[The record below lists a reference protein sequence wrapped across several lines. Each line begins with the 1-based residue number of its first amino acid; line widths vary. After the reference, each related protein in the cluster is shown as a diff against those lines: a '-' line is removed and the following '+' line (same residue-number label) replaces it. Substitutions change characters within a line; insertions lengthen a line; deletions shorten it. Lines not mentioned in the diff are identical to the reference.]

1 MNAWRE
7 RYKIHPAAD
16 VFPMLDADELAGL
29 ANDIKTH
36 GLRKRIIFLRNGADV
51 LLIDGRNRL
60 AAMEMAGIEIDAA
73 KHCQT
78 SESMA
83 DPVAYIVSVNIRR
96 RHLTKQQQADLI
108 VATHQAL
115 GNPSPSW
122 RGVTADP
129 VKAAAIATAKA
140 MPNGPS
146 KRTIE
151 RAFEKAT
158 EHPNAP
164 PRLRA
169 AARRQRKR
177 ETLQAYHQLLAT
189 LPRTVEG
196 ARRFYLQIVA
206 RHVVDIDAEMQAVV
220 DGLQRIASQPDSERL
235 RRRAER

>member
-1 MNAWRE
+1 MSTWRE
-7 RYKIHPAAD
+7 RYKVHPAAAA
-16 VFPMLDADELAGL
+16 FPMLPDDELAKL
-29 ANDIKTH
+29 AEDIKIH
-36 GLRKRIIFLRNGADV
+36 GLRKRIIFLRDGADA

-60 AAMEMAGIEIDAA
+60 AALERAGIEIDPAR
-73 KHCQT
+73 HCQI
-78 SESMA
+78 SDGIA
-83 DPVAYIVSVNIRR
+83 DPIAYIVSVNIRR
-96 RHLTKQQQADLI
+96 RHLTKQQQAELI

-115 GNPSPSW
+115 GDPSPSW

-151 RAFEKAT
+151 RAFEKAS

-169 AARRQRKR
+169 QARRQRKR
-177 ETLQAYHQLLAT
+177 ETLQHYHHLLAT
-189 LPRTVEG
+189 LPRNIEG
-196 ARRFYLQIVA
+196 ARRFYLEIVA

>member
-1 MNAWRE
+1 
-7 RYKIHPAAD
+7 
-16 VFPMLDADELAGL
+16 MLRSIA
-29 ANDIKTH
+29 
-36 GLRKRIIFLRNGADV
+36 RI
-51 LLIDGRNRL
+51 
-60 AAMEMAGIEIDAA
+60 
-73 KHCQT
+73 

-83 DPVAYIVSVNIRR
+83 DPIAYIVSVNIRR

-108 VATHQAL
+108 VATHQGTSHWDTL
-115 GNPSPSW
+115 RQDKGE
-122 RGVTADP
+122 RGSTADP